1 MITTT
6 RKEAITLIEESIN
19 NVIPLQDDR
28 LEKVIY
34 AVNNDLTVRD
44 WVLGMPLRFTLE
56 ESIDFVRYMAVHTT
70 ALDSVPFITI
80 NAVFEYERGNLD
92 KSIRMLE
99 YVNAVNNE
107 YPLAK
112 LITRTIDANWPPE
125 MFNQLRKD
133 LDAQVLQDC
142 NEQPIREEDN

>member
-6 RKEAITLIEESIN
+6 RKEAVTLIEESIN

-92 KSIRMLE
+92 KSILMLE

-107 YPLAK
+107 YSLAK

-125 MFNQLRKD
+125 KFNQMRKE

>member
-99 YVNAVNNE
+99 YVNAVNND

-112 LITRTIDANWPPE
+112 LITRTIDANWEPE
-125 MFNQLRKD
+125 MFNQMRKK

>member
-107 YPLAK
+107 YQLAK
-112 LITRTIDANWPPE
+112 LITRTIDAGMAPE
-125 MFNQLRKD
+125 RFNQMRKE

>member
-6 RKEAITLIEESIN
+6 RKEAITLIEDSIN

-34 AVNNDLTVRD
+34 AVNNDLSVRD
-44 WVLGMPLRFTLE
+44 WIIGMPLRFTLE

-80 NAVFEYERGNLD
+80 NAMFEYERGNSDKAILMLD
-92 KSIRMLE
+92 
-99 YVNAVNNE
+99 YANAVNKE
-107 YPLAK
+107 YALAK
-112 LITRTIDANWPPE
+112 LITKVIDANWAPE
-125 MFNQLRKD
+125 RFSEMRTD
-133 LDAQVLQDC
+133 LDAEVLAKC
-142 NEQPIREEDN
+142 NEQPIGEEDN

>member
-44 WVLGMPLRFTLE
+44 WVLGMPIRFTLE

-92 KSIRMLE
+92 KSIHMLE
-99 YVNAVNNE
+99 YVNAVNNG

-112 LITRTIDANWPPE
+112 LITRTIEANWAPE
-125 MFNQLRKD
+125 MFNQMRKE
-133 LDAQVLQDC
+133 LDAQVLQNC

>member
-99 YVNAVNNE
+99 YVNSVNNE
-107 YPLAK
+107 YSLAM
-112 LITRTIDANWPPE
+112 LITRTIDANLAPE
-125 MFNQLRKD
+125 MFNQMRKE

>member
-34 AVNNDLTVRD
+34 AVNNDLAVRD
-44 WVLGMPLRFTLE
+44 WVLGMPNRFTLE

-80 NAVFEYERGNLD
+80 NAVFEYERGNSD
-92 KSIRMLE
+92 KALLMID
-99 YVNAVNNE
+99 YVNAVNNN

-112 LITRTIDANWPPE
+112 LITRTFDAGWAPE
-125 MFNQLRKD
+125 MFAQMRQE
-133 LDAQVLQDC
+133 LDAKVMADC
-142 NEQPIREEDN
+142 NEEPIREEDN